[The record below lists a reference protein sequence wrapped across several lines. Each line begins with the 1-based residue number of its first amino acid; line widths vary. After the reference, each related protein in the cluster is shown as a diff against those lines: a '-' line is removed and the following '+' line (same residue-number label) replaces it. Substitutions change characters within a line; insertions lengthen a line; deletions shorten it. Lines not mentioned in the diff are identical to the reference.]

1 MLLDTATG
9 NGNAVTDSL
18 GLTKDQLRTFLVD
31 HHVSY
36 TFARDE
42 FVANPE
48 AAIIRVS
55 PYGQK
60 LEALEQGR
68 EVKVQYWWALY
79 SVKHII
85 RYEVAT

>member
-1 MLLDTATG
+1 MTINCVCAVGQSYT
-9 NGNAVTDSL
+9 GNAVTESL
-18 GLTKDQLRTFLVD
+18 GLTKDELRTFLLG

-55 PYGQK
+55 
-60 LEALEQGR
+60 
-68 EVKVQYWWALY
+68 
-79 SVKHII
+79 
-85 RYEVAT
+85 